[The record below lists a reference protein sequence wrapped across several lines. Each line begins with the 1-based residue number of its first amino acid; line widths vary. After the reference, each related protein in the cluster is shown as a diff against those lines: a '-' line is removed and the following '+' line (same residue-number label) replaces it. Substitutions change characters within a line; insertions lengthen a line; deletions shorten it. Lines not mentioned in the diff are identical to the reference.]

1 MANQEPI
8 DVTRAEIEPVSARDG
23 AGQPKPLDRAPHDL
37 SAVEARQGVISG
49 RVVTVLGVSVAL
61 AVVGMVLAFTF
72 SS

>member
-37 SAVEARQGVISG
+37 RVRQTII
-49 RVVTVLGVSVAL
+49 AL
-61 AVVGMVLAFTF
+61 ALDQNARLRLSQRVKCDSIVV
-72 SS
+72 